1 MLSSCAFS
9 EKAHIMLG
17 ELTFRTGFYFGG
29 FYFYPRKRMDA
40 PRREENG

>member
-1 MLSSCAFS
+1 
-9 EKAHIMLG
+9 MLG

-40 PRREENG
+40 PRREGERVSKQA